1 MWGWSYQY
9 THLCL
14 RKNEYDVF
22 KKEEIRC
29 FQSKGDEL
37 SFSWNVPGAGTIV
50 VITQPVTDPCGGTVR
65 WLANGGEHLFV

>member
-37 SFSWNVPGAGTIV
+37 SFSWNV
-50 VITQPVTDPCGGTVR
+50 
-65 WLANGGEHLFV
+65 